1 MGAKQADL
9 RSGKTVAPALHSG
22 EQLAFRWG
30 AAQGSGQL
38 HPESARVF
46 KASCSQNKES
56 AACSLHACAD
66 AGMLGVVRFSLSRLS
81 RLPLE
86 TNGFNCMQQ
95 SGLRA
100 EFQKL
105 GHDISST

>member
-9 RSGKTVAPALHSG
+9 HSGKAVAPARHSG
-22 EQLAFRWG
+22 EQLQAFPWG
-30 AAQGSGQL
+30 AAQGSRQL

-56 AACSLHACAD
+56 HGLQFACLMPACS
-66 AGMLGVVRFSLSRLS
+66 VFVRFSVSRLS

-100 EFQKL
+100 EFWP
-105 GHDISST
+105 